1 MRYNEFIDL
10 IPNISQ
16 KMLTQ
21 QLRFL
26 EKIYL

>member
-1 MRYNEFIDL
+1 M
-10 IPNISQ
+10 SQ

>member
-1 MRYNEFIDL
+1 M